1 MPERIYTSGEDGAL
15 EALEETPFSTEDEL
29 QALIAEHPELLDG
42 EQTSPGDARRW
53 ILITREKGIAASSG
67 AAARWAVDHL
77 IIDQDAVPTLAELKR
92 GSNPEIRRTIVG
104 QLLEYAAHASE
115 TWTADELRD
124 AFERQADAQGRD
136 ARDELSALLQT
147 DGEPDVDGFWENVS
161 TNLAAKR
168 LRLLFVADDIPDP
181 LARVNMAALIFRVE
195 ETKTSVPLE
204 LPVTRQLSS
213 ILKRRLAENDD
224 LPANTGDWA
233 FPSPTSASG
242 HVEDPHHLYA
252 RISETGGAKFWF
264 HGLRNCFITVAE
276 RELMLPSALTKRLV
290 NHARPNDVTEGYA
303 ADWTIGQLREPA
315 QRIADRIDGLMTGS
329 VPSIRKQQSL

>member
-1 MPERIYTSGEDGAL
+1 MPERIYTSAEDGAL
-15 EALEETPFSTEDEL
+15 EALEETPSSTEDEL

-136 ARDELSALLQT
+136 ARDELLALLQT

-168 LRLLFVADDIPDP
+168 LRLMFVADDIPDP
-181 LARVNMAALIFRVE
+181 LA
-195 ETKTSVPLE
+195 
-204 LPVTRQLSS
+204 PV
-213 ILKRRLAENDD
+213 
-224 LPANTGDWA
+224 
-233 FPSPTSASG
+233 
-242 HVEDPHHLYA
+242 
-252 RISETGGAKFWF
+252 
-264 HGLRNCFITVAE
+264 
-276 RELMLPSALTKRLV
+276 
-290 NHARPNDVTEGYA
+290 
-303 ADWTIGQLREPA
+303 
-315 QRIADRIDGLMTGS
+315 GS
-329 VPSIRKQQSL
+329 